1 MIIVGMIKGIA
12 ITIGVLFAIGCIL
25 AAITIPW
32 AIWQIRKE
40 EEQEKLPFRCMI
52 TEELCIMPE
61 EPCTECEIYKEKVNE
76 IIDEN
81 GERNIQDN
89 KAEGR

>member
-1 MIIVGMIKGIA
+1 MIVGVIKGIA
-12 ITIGVLFAIGCIL
+12 ITIGVLFAIECIL

-40 EEQEKLPFRCMI
+40 EEQEKLPFQCMI

-76 IIDEN
+76 IIEEN

-89 KAEGR
+89 KAKGR